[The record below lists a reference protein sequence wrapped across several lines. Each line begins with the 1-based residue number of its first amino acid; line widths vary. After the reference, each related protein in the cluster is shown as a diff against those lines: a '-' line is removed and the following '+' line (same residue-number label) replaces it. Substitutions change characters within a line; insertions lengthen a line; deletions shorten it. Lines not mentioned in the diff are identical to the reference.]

1 MVYDIYMKINRFK
14 NRFIRVRLFKR
25 AIGNI
30 PDKEKC
36 CETNYKYEAS
46 ILVELHYE
54 TEHTNI
60 NNR

>member
-1 MVYDIYMKINRFK
+1 MKINRFK